1 VQTLGQRQGV
11 PESQKGMGFLLIGG
25 ILVVYIVLG
34 ILYESLVHPLTIL
47 AGLPSAAVGALLT
60 LWIFHYTLTLYA
72 FVGMVMLVGL
82 VQKNGIMMI
91 DFALTRERMEGATP
105 DDAILSAALIRFRPI
120 LMTSMAALLG
130 TLPIA
135 IGYGRSGEGRKPLG
149 LAVVGGLLVSQALTL
164 YITP

>member
-1 VQTLGQRQGV
+1 
-11 PESQKGMGFLLIGG
+11 
-25 ILVVYIVLG
+25 
-34 ILYESLVHPLTIL
+34 
-47 AGLPSAAVGALLT
+47 
-60 LWIFHYTLTLYA
+60 
-72 FVGMVMLVGL
+72 VGL

-105 DDAILSAALIRFRPI
+105 HDAILSAALIRFRPI

-164 YITP
+164 YITPVIYLYLDRLGRALSRRKREAAIVPGE